1 MHEHVEE
8 EIRRNRSYC
17 CLCLGWD
24 RRIVYLFRC
33 LQCRSH
39 QASSRNRGQVL
50 HKIMV
55 ESVRHHARDIRLP
68 VGIDLH
74 DRALAEKTFGYT
86 KACRTCHGAPGV
98 KPDVWVYL
106 YPPAPDL
113 TRSDMANQWSDAELY
128 WIIKNGI
135 EHTGMTGLGPTH
147 QDEEI
152 WSVSAF
158 VRQLLTMSSAE
169 YQLVADKYAASQKNG
184 EHPD

>member
-1 MHEHVEE
+1 MSMSQRKVAGIAVLIAFALAGIGESL
-8 EIRRNRSYC
+8 IYS
-17 CLCLGWD
+17 G
-24 RRIVYLFRC
+24 VYSVAATKQHL
-33 LQCRSH
+33 
-39 QASSRNRGQVL
+39 AIEGQFL

-98 KPDVWVYL
+98 KPDSWVYL

-113 TRSDMANQWSDAELY
+113 SRSDIVNAWSDAELY

-135 EHTGMTGLGPTH
+135 EHTGMIGLGPTH

-158 VRQLLTMSSAE
+158 VRQLPTMSPAE
-169 YQLVADKYAASQKNG
+169 YQLVADKYAATQKNG
-184 EHPD
+184 PHPE

>member
-1 MHEHVEE
+1 MSIAKRKVAGLAVLVVVVLVAVCVLF
-8 EIRRNRSYC
+8 IYS
-17 CLCLGWD
+17 G
-24 RRIVYLFRC
+24 VYSVAAAK
-33 LQCRSH
+33 QH
-39 QASSRNRGQVL
+39 PAIEGQVL

-68 VGIDLH
+68 PGVDLH
-74 DRALAEKTFGYT
+74 DRVLAEKTFGYT

-98 KPDVWVYL
+98 KPDVWMYL
-106 YPPAPDL
+106 YPAAPDL
-113 TRSDMANQWSDAELY
+113 TRSDVVDKWSDAELY

-158 VRQLLTMSSAE
+158 VRQLPTMSSAE
-169 YQLVADKYAASQKNG
+169 YQAVADRYAAMQKNG
-184 EHPD
+184 EQPD